1 NAEPSLVDIA
11 SELGLPCEHMHR
23 NRLVDSIV
31 LSLCPLRAPG
41 AEDDVRY
48 HFWRWLADCR
58 TVPAADLVAK
68 ASVSFPATQLRRSM
82 LSVCEDVPLESI
94 ERRHGS
100 AAAELEQ
107 LSQATVAVLQHL
119 SALNVQF
126 PAEVPE
132 TWTTAMEQLQS
143 IRWPDRLSGLQR
155 SSLLAVLLENRP
167 LQRRG
172 WWQLV
177 DCWDRADPVDV
188 AERLW
193 SLATCHQAGPAVEP
207 DSGFQDRED
216 VLEVG
221 RQKAWDFCKVYVDV
235 WFGETA
241 VLGALKHKHKS
252 RGYDE
257 ADKLLLRTLM
267 RRYGWE
273 RHLDESAARTWME
286 TFEAVKK
293 AEDWSRFAWFLVA
306 HLLHPACRESL
317 RAWHNPVTV
326 LESRLDRSGIAQE
339 VVTLHDDLLAWQDL
353 HGCSSLPEKKQHA
366 DLAKRVGK
374 YFNSREARVRT
385 LQKAYPPDFAP
396 LPGYRVECLSL
407 EGDSLRGVLW
417 RSAAERALMFSI
429 PGWREEGK
437 GKEEFHPLQDFC
449 KHWLPEADEMECL
462 DLLTNTQ
469 RPVTW
474 KLEQV
479 ARRLDCSPTFSGVQ
493 EALAKRLLRSFPEDA
508 GDCLQKFCCRLCPTD
523 CADAKSFKEHVA
535 QEHAGVGL
543 QDTPRMLIE
552 YRKKILVPGMSRQ
565 RTIAANFD
573 ERLRCPAGTS
583 EEGRMEAACVVCAR
597 RFWAHELNKVLL
609 FTDPAQAE
617 GLPQLPDGVDAAVR
631 PSQQHRLCRLLGVPR
646 YAERW
651 PHIALEELQKSAVEH
666 PFLPGEYVLLH
677 RRRMPEDAR
686 QPSPVCR
693 DCRTSLTAQV
703 LTLPRHALANDLWLG
718 RALPEL
724 RSLSAGTKR
733 LLPLVRVCMQVT
745 VLQPVVLPHAERQKG
760 FIGNTIFL
768 PQASPSSVEAV
779 LPPRAEDM
787 AEHILFVLVGHNR
800 GDLRSSA
807 TMQAPREEYVA
818 AVERLRQTSKYY
830 AEAAV
835 DLSRWS
841 GQEETMF
848 EGCVLET
855 DADSYLARELLQRGP
870 ADAQGQESSQQEED
884 DAGMAEDTA
893 ESGERAHED
902 SGQLRLVCGLVG
914 HLISSIVGL
923 NDTSDDENRWLRVC
937 RDVED
942 LCRRKPRQYDTDA
955 ELVARN
961 RANNDL
967 GVGAAQMEGANLLGR
982 EGAHERGVLRRIRQ
996 VQTVAAHGVETERQA
1011 QGQMF
1016 EVRPQ
1021 KLVVPSRDTPLSMFE
1036 PGTWAMAFPTL
1047 FPWGDGVPF
1056 LKRETS
1062 MEASEVFRYLLLR
1075 EELQYS
1081 GEGGVEDEVPA
1092 LPRWSLSAA
1101 RDDEWL
1107 RHLFWG
1113 PDFWLMSVEQL
1124 LPTLYDVQRRLT
1136 LMRTSKAYVKRSGFG
1151 RHCSVIASVTSEH
1164 LLKAMALHGEKADIR
1179 ELLRSPDVGSVLQAS
1194 SNVLGAEGHRS
1205 QIRLRGHAAGWHYG
1219 PSHIFVTPNLADS
1232 RASLL
1237 LQLHLQ
1243 GGSRVEAYE
1252 VDLAWDL
1259 EAPALP
1265 SLSAMRRIL
1274 AADPVS
1280 QARFFDVMM
1289 TLFFEEI
1296 LGTLPP
1302 LTRASFRGGLAR
1314 DFEDGF
1320 AASTHAG
1327 CFGDVAAFCGPLET
1341 QGRGSMH
1348 PHILVVLLGHDLGN
1362 RLRSVL
1368 ATAARGELVIE
1379 LERWS
1384 RAVLQAASRIRYDS
1398 QQALSQ
1404 QLEQEV
1410 CPLPLSENQR
1420 AACGRQY
1427 SDAPLRSTE
1436 PDGHEAATESSTPLR
1451 LTGRFASLRPHYVRR
1466 SKAAAFNAA
1475 SWNAAK
1481 GKRGCRFGCFHVEL
1495 HKETEDSGLEK
1506 VRARCLKGWP
1516 RVQRAQF
1523 MILPRENVPLEE
1535 EEAMKNENP
1544 HVFQPQRDHPFE
1556 GMSNPI
1562 AQVSMRC
1569 NVDVKYLGRGFCDAD
1584 LQKLAANEEDG
1595 DGQGG
1600 DAQPPDGERKKKDKS
1615 LDARLHR
1622 VVVDMFRDMQDVQFY
1637 TGEYASKKFEVSRS
1651 LLPELFA
1658 GVQRLEAEEAAPVPE
1673 AAPLPAEVARL
1684 RALSLLRRLAFGM
1697 QRCVAKSN
1705 GEMAYQLLFQ
1715 QEQLVSYS
1723 GYNMF
1728 FRFVPYA
1735 MFRCRAVA
1743 LDAAAAS
1750 APHLKV
1756 LPLEPVEA
1764 EETDAIPVQEVAE
1777 VFDEEDLTESGIPTG
1792 GTRVVSHNQK
1802 DDYLHRG
1809 ASELRTADDNVVV
1822 PVDLRLPGQNE
1833 PEKYAAFMLGL
1844 SLPFPRC
1851 PGAQHCGEAW
1861 QCFHCHEIEKLEGK
1875 GFLRACFSKTW
1886 KQWKA
1891 CVQVRKV
1898 NAQERL
1904 LAGLSLPFLRDV
1916 VGLREWRDVSCLDE
1930 MLLDGADPEI
1940 SEEMPAQEPAGEDA
1954 EDQGILF
1961 PSASTPSFRLHHEA
1975 RQLSSSQRRAE
1986 RFAYMTKEEEGEDD
2000 DVGPVDIE
2008 GSDVEN
2014 DLEHEDA
2021 IERMDCAEHPVSREA
2036 LKEVLFREKDWK
2048 RCLAG
2053 RDNRTKFALSRLKQ
2067 VVEAMG
2073 GLPNVT
2079 VNVEGERPLDGALR
2093 RAWAYAEAQDMFDRQ
2108 SQYLEN
2114 LSGGVPDDAEEEFVP
2129 SGLEAMTATDPFLMD
2144 LNAQNLRP
2152 RDYALKLVEDQC
2164 WWKIMGW
2171 IERLECTL
2179 NAQQIRA
2186 VAPIVCTIDE
2196 MWEKRTEAS
2205 TCFAN
2210 GQPSERCNCLWLG
2223 AGGSGKTWAYTKV
2236 LRPLFQRFFG
2246 FGRYTAGAPTHAAAR
2261 LLGAE
2266 ARTLHKLANI
2276 SPNSAL
2282 HRGAIRGQRNK
2293 NDALEQQILAS
2304 LACIVDELS
2313 MSAADVYHALG
2324 LRFSVKRCENWAL
2337 DLSRYLQEW
2346 FGKMPIGLQLGDF
2359 LQLRPAAQ
2367 ASLCEWVEVPSAALV
2382 LPLTELQEAEAPEQA
2397 SNAAELGRLLFKNS
2411 MGIVVHFTGT
2421 GRFSSCA
2428 SGQALVAIL
2437 QHMRQGTAMTDAL
2450 WAQLQSRVYE
2460 VQQLQD
2466 LQTAPSRRA
2475 FLRAYWG
2482 ALAWEQVARLQQLRA
2497 VLEAEDAGERLYF
2510 VQAIDKPTGDATLSS
2525 AQVSAA
2531 LQCLNMTKTGYLIGM
2546 CPLFLGM
2553 EVRIS
2558 CILPEPL
2565 LTRELPCIV
2574 RRIELHPKE
2583 PPTPPGA
2590 ACVVLQYQPLGVLV
2604 EVADSDYGQFQVPGD
2619 DVRKGHF
2626 YVRPVF
2632 NKQSAWVFE
2641 VAPKQKLRLV
2651 RKQAW
2656 DALTCFGLSG
2666 IHRIVVAS
2674 VCLSRLVSFMRRYPW
2689 PHSEC

>member
-1 NAEPSLVDIA
+1 
-11 SELGLPCEHMHR
+11 
-23 NRLVDSIV
+23 
-31 LSLCPLRAPG
+31 
-41 AEDDVRY
+41 
-48 HFWRWLADCR
+48 
-58 TVPAADLVAK
+58 
-68 ASVSFPATQLRRSM
+68 
-82 LSVCEDVPLESI
+82 
-94 ERRHGS
+94 
-100 AAAELEQ
+100 
-107 LSQATVAVLQHL
+107 
-119 SALNVQF
+119 
-126 PAEVPE
+126 
-132 TWTTAMEQLQS
+132 MEQLQS
-143 IRWPDRLSGLQR
+143 IRWPDRLSGLQC

-273 RHLDESAARTWME
+273 RHLDESTSCAWME

-317 RAWHNPVTV
+317 RAWRNPVTV
-326 LESRLDRSGIAQE
+326 LESRLDRSGI
-339 VVTLHDDLLAWQDL
+339 DDLLAWQDL

-385 LQKAYPPDFAP
+385 LQKAYPADFAP
-396 LPGYRVECLSL
+396 LPGYRVECLSV
-407 EGDSLRGVLW
+407 EGDSLRGVPW

-469 RPVTW
+469 RPVAW

-479 ARRLDCSPTFSGVQ
+479 ARRLDCSPTVSGVQ

-508 GDCLQKFCCRLCPTD
+508 GECLQKFCCRLCPTD

-552 YRKKILVPGMSRQ
+552 YRKKILALVERAGPLVPGMSRQ
-565 RTIAANFD
+565 RTIAANLD

-583 EEGRMEAACVVCAR
+583 EEGRVEAACVVCAR

-855 DADSYLARELLQRGP
+855 DADSYLAKELLQRGP

-893 ESGERAHED
+893 ES
-902 SGQLRLVCGLVG
+902 G

-955 ELVARN
+955 ELVVRN

-982 EGAHERGVLRRIRQ
+982 EGVHERGVLRRIRQ

-1081 GEGGVEDEVPA
+1081 GDAGVEDE
-1092 LPRWSLSAA
+1092 
-1101 RDDEWL
+1101 
-1107 RHLFWG
+1107 
-1113 PDFWLMSVEQL
+1113 EQL
-1124 LPTLYDVQRRLT
+1124 LPTMYDVQRRLT

-1164 LLKAMALHGEKADIR
+1164 LLKAMALRGEKADIR
-1179 ELLRSPDVGSVLQAS
+1179 ELLRSPDVDVPLKRALGSVLQAS
-1194 SNVLGAEGHRS
+1194 SNVLGTEGHRS

-1320 AASTHAG
+1320 AAPTHAG
-1327 CFGDVAAFCGPLET
+1327 CFGDVAGFC
-1341 QGRGSMH
+1341 GSMH

-1427 SDAPLRSTE
+1427 SDVPLRSTE

-1451 LTGRFASLRPHYVRR
+1451 LTGCFASLRPHYVRR

-1475 SWNAAK
+1475 SWSGALCRDYRRLVIQNHFHKCTKSCFKKTLGGNAAK

-1544 HVFQPQRDHPFE
+1544 HVLQPQRDHPFE

-1600 DAQPPDGERKKKDKS
+1600 DAQPPGGERKKKDKS

-1622 VVVDMFRDMQDVQFY
+1622 VVVDMFRDMQDVQLY

-1658 GVQRLEAEEAAPVPE
+1658 GVQRLEAEEAQRDMPSGHDAAVAEAAPVPE
-1673 AAPLPAEVARL
+1673 AAPLPAELARL
-1684 RALSLLRRLAFGM
+1684 RALSLLRRLAFGV

-1728 FRFVPYA
+1728 FQFVPYA

-1851 PGAQHCGEAW
+1851 PGAQHCGESW

-1875 GFLRACFSKTW
+1875 GFLRASFSKTW
-1886 KQWKA
+1886 KHWKA
-1891 CVQVRKV
+1891 CMQVRNV

-1904 LAGLSLPFLRDV
+1904 LAGLSLPFLRDL
-1916 VGLREWRDVSCLDE
+1916 VGLREWCDVSCLYE

-1961 PSASTPSFRLHHEA
+1961 PSASTPSPLSSTYHLMWCLGKVFKGKHGRYVDLPRIHERICWSLGIPCGFHYTQLTPLEHMSHVQLQWLERFRLHHEA

-1986 RFAYMTKEEEGEDD
+1986 RFAYMTKEEEGEDVEECWIQHD

-2014 DLEHEDA
+2014 DLEREDA

-2114 LSGGVPDDAEEEFVP
+2114 LSGGLLRQIDSIFVESVPDDAEEEFAP
-2129 SGLEAMTATDPFLMD
+2129 TGLEAMTATDPFLMD

-2152 RDYALKLVEDQC
+2152 RDYALKL
-2164 WWKIMGW
+2164 
-2171 IERLECTL
+2171 ECTL

-2196 MWEKRTEAS
+2196 MWEKRAEAS

-2210 GQPSERCNCLWLG
+2210 GQPSERCNSLWLG

-2266 ARTLHKLANI
+2266 ARTLHKLASI

-2324 LRFSVKRCENWAL
+2324 LRFSVKRCEDWAL

-2367 ASLCEWVEVPSAALV
+2367 ASLCEWVEVPSAVEPA
-2382 LPLTELQEAEAPEQA
+2382 PLTELQEAEAPEQA

-2411 MGIVVHFTGT
+2411 MCT
-2421 GRFSSCA
+2421 S
-2428 SGQALVAIL
+2428 LEL
-2437 QHMRQGTAMTDAL
+2437 GTAMTDAL

-2619 DVRKGHF
+2619 DVPKGHF

-2651 RKQAW
+2651 RKQVPLAPQRV
-2656 DALTCFGLSG
+2656 LTHFGLQGITARSG
-2666 IHRIVVAS
+2666 LVAFLNQPPWMKDGDYGLALY
-2674 VCLSRLVSFMRRYPW
+2674 VMLSRATKLSDLWLIGVPERPYFEGFLHERNKTLVDRMSLFERLSVQSEQAAEKYIQKLLWRGNAYVNRTLGVSGTGQAKRRRLTGKTAVA
-2689 PHSEC
+2689 

>member
-1 NAEPSLVDIA
+1 MVSNAEAAGAFHSPKPAVLRFPKRPAAWFQRRKHRGGRNGRVALACSGRCPVVQVDLPPLPDGAPLDSRTQSVEETEKKNFEMSFCSLELVAPLIPAKGGGGYGAKFIALDAKLTRRVVCWRFVAPKHLEAGPRALLQDAVAKDVQQLQLLRHPCLCPYFGAEMVGKELCVVTGYASGGSVADWLADAGPVPEAPCLRVVQSVLQGLEFLHRHMVTHGALRGGNVLLGPGSAIRLGDFGLAALRQTGASAAPLGAAGGLPPTGASAAALGALAQSGAPWMSPEVLEGNKPTAPSDIWSLGCLIARGARPALPAYLRLLVHPSFVLALRCQDLSSEFRTRHGHPAILLWSVRTELLLLGMVFDLRGWVNLPQNYGAEDAVLRNAEAAGQQEQEAQRLRDGHREGGAAWLRTELEEAGQQEPQVQRLRDGHREGGAAWLRTELEAKNYTDLRRLCEAGQQEPEVQRLRDGHREGGAAWLRIELEAKNNTDLRRLSAMLGLPQRNAEPSLVDIA

-58 TVPAADLVAK
+58 T
-68 ASVSFPATQLRRSM
+68 
-82 LSVCEDVPLESI
+82 
-94 ERRHGS
+94 
-100 AAAELEQ
+100 
-107 LSQATVAVLQHL
+107 ATVAILQHL

-143 IRWPDRLSGLQR
+143 IRWPDRLSGLQC

-193 SLATCHQAGPAVEP
+193 SLGTCHQAGPAVEP

-221 RQKAWDFCKVYVDV
+221 SAESEDFCKVSVDV
-235 WFGETA
+235 WFGDTA
-241 VLGALKHKHKS
+241 VLGTLKHKHKS

-273 RHLDESAARTWME
+273 RHLDESTACTWME

-385 LQKAYPPDFAP
+385 LQKAYPADFAP

-479 ARRLDCSPTFSGVQ
+479 ARRLDCSPTVSGVQ

-508 GDCLQKFCCRLCPTD
+508 GECLQKFCCRLCPTD

-583 EEGRMEAACVVCAR
+583 EEGRVEAACVVCAR

-893 ESGERAHED
+893 ESG
-902 SGQLRLVCGLVG
+902 

-955 ELVARN
+955 ELVVRN

-967 GVGAAQMEGANLLGR
+967 GVDAAQMEGANLLGR

-1081 GEGGVEDEVPA
+1081 GDAGVEDE
-1092 LPRWSLSAA
+1092 
-1101 RDDEWL
+1101 
-1107 RHLFWG
+1107 
-1113 PDFWLMSVEQL
+1113 EQL
-1124 LPTLYDVQRRLT
+1124 LPTMYDVQRRLT

-1179 ELLRSPDVGSVLQAS
+1179 ELLRSPDVDV
-1194 SNVLGAEGHRS
+1194 
-1205 QIRLRGHAAGWHYG
+1205 
-1219 PSHIFVTPNLADS
+1219 
-1232 RASLL
+1232 
-1237 LQLHLQ
+1237 

-1274 AADPVS
+1274 AADPAV
-1280 QARFFDVMM
+1280 
-1289 TLFFEEI
+1289 LP
-1296 LGTLPP
+1296 GT
-1302 LTRASFRGGLAR
+1302 SK
-1314 DFEDGF
+1314 
-1320 AASTHAG
+1320 
-1327 CFGDVAAFCGPLET
+1327 
-1341 QGRGSMH
+1341 M
-1348 PHILVVLLGHDLGN
+1348 VLLLPLMLVALEMWQPFVALLRRKDAVPCTHIFWLCFWGHDLGN

-1427 SDAPLRSTE
+1427 SDVPLRSTE

-1451 LTGRFASLRPHYVRR
+1451 LTGCFASLRPHYVRR

-1658 GVQRLEAEEAAPVPE
+1658 GVQRLEAEEAQRQ
-1673 AAPLPAEVARL
+1673 AA
-1684 RALSLLRRLAFGM
+1684 
-1697 QRCVAKSN
+1697 
-1705 GEMAYQLLFQ
+1705 
-1715 QEQLVSYS
+1715 VS
-1723 GYNMF
+1723 
-1728 FRFVPYA
+1728 
-1735 MFRCRAVA
+1735 
-1743 LDAAAAS
+1743 D
-1750 APHLKV
+1750 
-1756 LPLEPVEA
+1756 
-1764 EETDAIPVQEVAE
+1764 
-1777 VFDEEDLTESGIPTG
+1777 
-1792 GTRVVSHNQK
+1792 
-1802 DDYLHRG
+1802 
-1809 ASELRTADDNVVV
+1809 
-1822 PVDLRLPGQNE
+1822 
-1833 PEKYAAFMLGL
+1833 
-1844 SLPFPRC
+1844 
-1851 PGAQHCGEAW
+1851 
-1861 QCFHCHEIEKLEGK
+1861 
-1875 GFLRACFSKTW
+1875 
-1886 KQWKA
+1886 
-1891 CVQVRKV
+1891 
-1898 NAQERL
+1898 
-1904 LAGLSLPFLRDV
+1904 
-1916 VGLREWRDVSCLDE
+1916 
-1930 MLLDGADPEI
+1930 
-1940 SEEMPAQEPAGEDA
+1940 
-1954 EDQGILF
+1954 
-1961 PSASTPSFRLHHEA
+1961 
-1975 RQLSSSQRRAE
+1975 
-1986 RFAYMTKEEEGEDD
+1986 
-2000 DVGPVDIE
+2000 
-2008 GSDVEN
+2008 
-2014 DLEHEDA
+2014 
-2021 IERMDCAEHPVSREA
+2021 
-2036 LKEVLFREKDWK
+2036 
-2048 RCLAG
+2048 AG
-2053 RDNRTKFALSRLKQ
+2053 R
-2067 VVEAMG
+2067 
-2073 GLPNVT
+2073 
-2079 VNVEGERPLDGALR
+2079 
-2093 RAWAYAEAQDMFDRQ
+2093 
-2108 SQYLEN
+2108 
-2114 LSGGVPDDAEEEFVP
+2114 
-2129 SGLEAMTATDPFLMD
+2129 
-2144 LNAQNLRP
+2144 
-2152 RDYALKLVEDQC
+2152 
-2164 WWKIMGW
+2164 
-2171 IERLECTL
+2171 
-2179 NAQQIRA
+2179 
-2186 VAPIVCTIDE
+2186 
-2196 MWEKRTEAS
+2196 
-2205 TCFAN
+2205 
-2210 GQPSERCNCLWLG
+2210 
-2223 AGGSGKTWAYTKV
+2223 
-2236 LRPLFQRFFG
+2236 
-2246 FGRYTAGAPTHAAAR
+2246 
-2261 LLGAE
+2261 
-2266 ARTLHKLANI
+2266 
-2276 SPNSAL
+2276 
-2282 HRGAIRGQRNK
+2282 
-2293 NDALEQQILAS
+2293 
-2304 LACIVDELS
+2304 
-2313 MSAADVYHALG
+2313 
-2324 LRFSVKRCENWAL
+2324 
-2337 DLSRYLQEW
+2337 
-2346 FGKMPIGLQLGDF
+2346 
-2359 LQLRPAAQ
+2359 
-2367 ASLCEWVEVPSAALV
+2367 
-2382 LPLTELQEAEAPEQA
+2382 
-2397 SNAAELGRLLFKNS
+2397 
-2411 MGIVVHFTGT
+2411 
-2421 GRFSSCA
+2421 
-2428 SGQALVAIL
+2428 
-2437 QHMRQGTAMTDAL
+2437 
-2450 WAQLQSRVYE
+2450 
-2460 VQQLQD
+2460 
-2466 LQTAPSRRA
+2466 
-2475 FLRAYWG
+2475 
-2482 ALAWEQVARLQQLRA
+2482 
-2497 VLEAEDAGERLYF
+2497 
-2510 VQAIDKPTGDATLSS
+2510 
-2525 AQVSAA
+2525 
-2531 LQCLNMTKTGYLIGM
+2531 
-2546 CPLFLGM
+2546 
-2553 EVRIS
+2553 
-2558 CILPEPL
+2558 
-2565 LTRELPCIV
+2565 
-2574 RRIELHPKE
+2574 
-2583 PPTPPGA
+2583 
-2590 ACVVLQYQPLGVLV
+2590 
-2604 EVADSDYGQFQVPGD
+2604 
-2619 DVRKGHF
+2619 
-2626 YVRPVF
+2626 
-2632 NKQSAWVFE
+2632 
-2641 VAPKQKLRLV
+2641 
-2651 RKQAW
+2651 
-2656 DALTCFGLSG
+2656 
-2666 IHRIVVAS
+2666 
-2674 VCLSRLVSFMRRYPW
+2674 
-2689 PHSEC
+2689 

>member
-1 NAEPSLVDIA
+1 
-11 SELGLPCEHMHR
+11 
-23 NRLVDSIV
+23 
-31 LSLCPLRAPG
+31 
-41 AEDDVRY
+41 
-48 HFWRWLADCR
+48 
-58 TVPAADLVAK
+58 
-68 ASVSFPATQLRRSM
+68 
-82 LSVCEDVPLESI
+82 
-94 ERRHGS
+94 
-100 AAAELEQ
+100 
-107 LSQATVAVLQHL
+107 
-119 SALNVQF
+119 
-126 PAEVPE
+126 
-132 TWTTAMEQLQS
+132 
-143 IRWPDRLSGLQR
+143 
-155 SSLLAVLLENRP
+155 
-167 LQRRG
+167 
-172 WWQLV
+172 
-177 DCWDRADPVDV
+177 
-188 AERLW
+188 
-193 SLATCHQAGPAVEP
+193 
-207 DSGFQDRED
+207 
-216 VLEVG
+216 
-221 RQKAWDFCKVYVDV
+221 
-235 WFGETA
+235 
-241 VLGALKHKHKS
+241 
-252 RGYDE
+252 
-257 ADKLLLRTLM
+257 M

-479 ARRLDCSPTFSGVQ
+479 ARRLDCSPTFSGAQ

-552 YRKKILVPGMSRQ
+552 YRKKILALVPGMSRQ

-893 ESGERAHED
+893 ESG
-902 SGQLRLVCGLVG
+902 

-955 ELVARN
+955 ELVVRN

-1081 GEGGVEDEVPA
+1081 GEGGVEDE
-1092 LPRWSLSAA
+1092 
-1101 RDDEWL
+1101 
-1107 RHLFWG
+1107 
-1113 PDFWLMSVEQL
+1113 EQL

-1194 SNVLGAEGHRS
+1194 SNVLGTEGHRS

-1427 SDAPLRSTE
+1427 SDVPLRSTE

-1451 LTGRFASLRPHYVRR
+1451 LTGCFASLRPHYVRR

-1475 SWNAAK
+1475 SWSGALCRDYRRLVIQNHFHKCTKSCFKKTLGGNAAK

-1658 GVQRLEAEEAAPVPE
+1658 GVQRLEAEEAQRQAAPVPE

-1809 ASELRTADDNVVV
+1809 ASAVMTSMSLVMYSRYVRRELRTADDNVVV

-1891 CVQVRKV
+1891 CMQVRKV

-2114 LSGGVPDDAEEEFVP
+2114 LSGGLLRQIDSIFVESVPDDAEEEFVP

-2152 RDYALKLVEDQC
+2152 RDYALKLVE
-2164 WWKIMGW
+2164 
-2171 IERLECTL
+2171 ECTL

-2510 VQAIDKPTGDATLSS
+2510 VQAIDKPTGDALLSS

-2651 RKQAW
+2651 RKQVPLAPQR
-2656 DALTCFGLSG
+2656 ALTHFGLQGITARSG
-2666 IHRIVVAS
+2666 LVAFLNQPPWMKDGDYGLALY
-2674 VCLSRLVSFMRRYPW
+2674 VMLSRATKLSDLWLIGVPERPYFEGFLHEHNKTLVDRMSLFERLSVQNEQAAEKYIQKLLWRGNAY
-2689 PHSEC
+2689 

>member
-1 NAEPSLVDIA
+1 MERILVELAAEAQEEFRWVNLPQNYGAEALRPKMCARTMATLQDAVLRNAEAAGQQEQEAQRLRDGHREGGAAWLRTELEEAGQQEPEVQRLREGHGEGGAAWLRTELEAKSTSDLRKQGSRSQRYSACERDMEREEAGQQEPQVQRLRDGHREGGAAWLRTELEAKNYTDLRRLCEAGQQEPEVQRLRDGHREGGAAWLRIELEAKNNTDLRRLSAMLGLPQRNAEPSLVDIA

-41 AEDDVRY
+41 AEDDVR
-48 HFWRWLADCR
+48 
-58 TVPAADLVAK
+58 
-68 ASVSFPATQLRRSM
+68 
-82 LSVCEDVPLESI
+82 
-94 ERRHGS
+94 RHGS

-107 LSQATVAVLQHL
+107 LSQATVAILQHL

-143 IRWPDRLSGLQR
+143 IRWPDRLSGLQC

-193 SLATCHQAGPAVEP
+193 SLGTCHQAGPAVEP

-221 RQKAWDFCKVYVDV
+221 SAESEDFCKVSVDV
-235 WFGETA
+235 WFGDTA
-241 VLGALKHKHKS
+241 VLGTLKHKHKS

-273 RHLDESAARTWME
+273 RHLDESTACTWME

-385 LQKAYPPDFAP
+385 LQKAYPADFAP

-479 ARRLDCSPTFSGVQ
+479 ARRLDCSPTVSGVQ

-508 GDCLQKFCCRLCPTD
+508 GECLQKFCCRLCPTD

-583 EEGRMEAACVVCAR
+583 EEGRVEAACVVCAR

-893 ESGERAHED
+893 ESG
-902 SGQLRLVCGLVG
+902 

-955 ELVARN
+955 ELVVRN

-967 GVGAAQMEGANLLGR
+967 GVDAAQMEGANLLGR

-1081 GEGGVEDEVPA
+1081 GDAGVEDE
-1092 LPRWSLSAA
+1092 
-1101 RDDEWL
+1101 
-1107 RHLFWG
+1107 
-1113 PDFWLMSVEQL
+1113 EQL
-1124 LPTLYDVQRRLT
+1124 LPTMYDVQRRLT

-1179 ELLRSPDVGSVLQAS
+1179 ELLRSPDVDVPLKRALGSVLQAS
-1194 SNVLGAEGHRS
+1194 SNVLGTEGHRS

-1410 CPLPLSENQR
+1410 CPPPLSENQR

-1427 SDAPLRSTE
+1427 SDVPLRSTE

-1451 LTGRFASLRPHYVRR
+1451 LTGCFASLRPHYVRR

-1658 GVQRLEAEEAAPVPE
+1658 GVQRLEAEEA
-1673 AAPLPAEVARL
+1673 
-1684 RALSLLRRLAFGM
+1684 
-1697 QRCVAKSN
+1697 QR
-1705 GEMAYQLLFQ
+1705 Q
-1715 QEQLVSYS
+1715 
-1723 GYNMF
+1723 
-1728 FRFVPYA
+1728 
-1735 MFRCRAVA
+1735 
-1743 LDAAAAS
+1743 
-1750 APHLKV
+1750 
-1756 LPLEPVEA
+1756 
-1764 EETDAIPVQEVAE
+1764 
-1777 VFDEEDLTESGIPTG
+1777 
-1792 GTRVVSHNQK
+1792 
-1802 DDYLHRG
+1802 
-1809 ASELRTADDNVVV
+1809 
-1822 PVDLRLPGQNE
+1822 
-1833 PEKYAAFMLGL
+1833 
-1844 SLPFPRC
+1844 
-1851 PGAQHCGEAW
+1851 
-1861 QCFHCHEIEKLEGK
+1861 
-1875 GFLRACFSKTW
+1875 
-1886 KQWKA
+1886 
-1891 CVQVRKV
+1891 
-1898 NAQERL
+1898 
-1904 LAGLSLPFLRDV
+1904 
-1916 VGLREWRDVSCLDE
+1916 
-1930 MLLDGADPEI
+1930 
-1940 SEEMPAQEPAGEDA
+1940 
-1954 EDQGILF
+1954 
-1961 PSASTPSFRLHHEA
+1961 
-1975 RQLSSSQRRAE
+1975 
-1986 RFAYMTKEEEGEDD
+1986 
-2000 DVGPVDIE
+2000 
-2008 GSDVEN
+2008 
-2014 DLEHEDA
+2014 
-2021 IERMDCAEHPVSREA
+2021 
-2036 LKEVLFREKDWK
+2036 
-2048 RCLAG
+2048 
-2053 RDNRTKFALSRLKQ
+2053 
-2067 VVEAMG
+2067 
-2073 GLPNVT
+2073 
-2079 VNVEGERPLDGALR
+2079 
-2093 RAWAYAEAQDMFDRQ
+2093 
-2108 SQYLEN
+2108 
-2114 LSGGVPDDAEEEFVP
+2114 
-2129 SGLEAMTATDPFLMD
+2129 
-2144 LNAQNLRP
+2144 
-2152 RDYALKLVEDQC
+2152 
-2164 WWKIMGW
+2164 
-2171 IERLECTL
+2171 
-2179 NAQQIRA
+2179 
-2186 VAPIVCTIDE
+2186 
-2196 MWEKRTEAS
+2196 
-2205 TCFAN
+2205 
-2210 GQPSERCNCLWLG
+2210 
-2223 AGGSGKTWAYTKV
+2223 
-2236 LRPLFQRFFG
+2236 
-2246 FGRYTAGAPTHAAAR
+2246 
-2261 LLGAE
+2261 
-2266 ARTLHKLANI
+2266 
-2276 SPNSAL
+2276 
-2282 HRGAIRGQRNK
+2282 
-2293 NDALEQQILAS
+2293 
-2304 LACIVDELS
+2304 
-2313 MSAADVYHALG
+2313 
-2324 LRFSVKRCENWAL
+2324 
-2337 DLSRYLQEW
+2337 
-2346 FGKMPIGLQLGDF
+2346 
-2359 LQLRPAAQ
+2359 
-2367 ASLCEWVEVPSAALV
+2367 
-2382 LPLTELQEAEAPEQA
+2382 
-2397 SNAAELGRLLFKNS
+2397 
-2411 MGIVVHFTGT
+2411 
-2421 GRFSSCA
+2421 
-2428 SGQALVAIL
+2428 
-2437 QHMRQGTAMTDAL
+2437 
-2450 WAQLQSRVYE
+2450 
-2460 VQQLQD
+2460 
-2466 LQTAPSRRA
+2466 
-2475 FLRAYWG
+2475 
-2482 ALAWEQVARLQQLRA
+2482 
-2497 VLEAEDAGERLYF
+2497 
-2510 VQAIDKPTGDATLSS
+2510 
-2525 AQVSAA
+2525 
-2531 LQCLNMTKTGYLIGM
+2531 
-2546 CPLFLGM
+2546 
-2553 EVRIS
+2553 
-2558 CILPEPL
+2558 
-2565 LTRELPCIV
+2565 
-2574 RRIELHPKE
+2574 
-2583 PPTPPGA
+2583 
-2590 ACVVLQYQPLGVLV
+2590 
-2604 EVADSDYGQFQVPGD
+2604 
-2619 DVRKGHF
+2619 
-2626 YVRPVF
+2626 
-2632 NKQSAWVFE
+2632 
-2641 VAPKQKLRLV
+2641 
-2651 RKQAW
+2651 
-2656 DALTCFGLSG
+2656 
-2666 IHRIVVAS
+2666 
-2674 VCLSRLVSFMRRYPW
+2674 
-2689 PHSEC
+2689 